1 MQVRVT
7 FYRLAICINIEPIKP
22 RGNER
27 TGSFASSAAS
37 GTPSTARKNQ
47 SIALVVFIVAMLPHF
62 DSARLF
68 DIPVSSHA
76 GASNFLPFQT

>member
-1 MQVRVT
+1 MSAST
-7 FYRLAICINIEPIKP
+7 KGAPEFFKAFEPAAPAPKNKIKSANDANINIEPVKP

-47 SIALVVFIVAMLPHF
+47 MA
-62 DSARLF
+62 
-68 DIPVSSHA
+68 
-76 GASNFLPFQT
+76 